1 MSEAAG
7 PGPIAHRNVTLLRV
21 ATPAVLDEVAALVDI
36 DEFVLARVDPT
47 TLVVDPARTG
57 ELAELLAQR
66 GLMPLVQKL
75 RAGRSGPAVGGPE
88 ALDEPDT
95 REIPRG

>member
-1 MSEAAG
+1 MSG
-7 PGPIAHRNVTLLRV
+7 PGAIAHRNVTLLRV

-36 DEFVLARVDPT
+36 DDFVLARVDDV

-66 GLMPLVQKL
+66 GLTPLVQKL
-75 RAGRSGPAVGGPE
+75 RAARRGGAVQGPE
-88 ALDEPDT
+88 DLDEPDT
-95 REIPRG
+95 REVLQR